1 MLLTIFSCQNQ
12 VQDNHNQDE
21 FIKAEVEKMYNV
33 ILSDT
38 TKSET
43 AESYLTKDL
52 MNLIISA
59 DQVSQKYG
67 DIYYDTD
74 YFLQSQDFARPSI
87 KSIDVL
93 ENYPDSAIVLVSVK
107 LYNIPEI
114 KDTTVSKIKLTLKYE
129 DQKWLVDDSNNAE
142 GNVSLR
148 KFATDFVNSVDE

>member
-1 MLLTIFSCQNQ
+1 MIGCTSQP
-12 VQDNHNQDE
+12 QDKHNENE

-87 KSIDVL
+87 QSIEVL
-93 ENYPDSAIVLVSVK
+93 ENFPDSAIVLVSVK